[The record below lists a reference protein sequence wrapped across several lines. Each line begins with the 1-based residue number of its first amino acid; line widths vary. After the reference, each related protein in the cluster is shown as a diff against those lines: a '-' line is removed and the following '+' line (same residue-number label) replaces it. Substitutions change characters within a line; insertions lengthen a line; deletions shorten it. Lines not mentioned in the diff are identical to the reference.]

1 MEKVLE
7 FVSRLSSDKGF
18 ALFTHKNE
26 IWLSGYKDGKKVDI
40 FIRFLKDG
48 KIKFIYEIPE
58 ERKVALFLD
67 EDNLVTRL
75 KILTDYEVV

>member
-7 FVSRLSSDKGF
+7 FVNKLSSDKDF
-18 ALFTHKNE
+18 ILFTHRNE

-48 KIKFIYEIPE
+48 KIKFIYELPE
-58 ERKVALFLD
+58 ERKVALFLN
-67 EDNLVTRL
+67 EDNLVSRL
-75 KILTDYEVV
+75 KTLTNYEVV